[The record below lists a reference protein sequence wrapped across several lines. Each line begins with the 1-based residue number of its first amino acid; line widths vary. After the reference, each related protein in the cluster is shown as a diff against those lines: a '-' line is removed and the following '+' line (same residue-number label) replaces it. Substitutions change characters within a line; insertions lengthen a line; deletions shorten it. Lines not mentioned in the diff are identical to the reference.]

1 MPQHKGQTT
10 RTHTTLYWLIPLVM
24 PFLIL
29 STLITLIIS
38 EPFLRAQYGRSAF
51 PLDPLGLSQ
60 EERFQLAAVSIH
72 YLQSFDSAEETIQ
85 LLAEQTLPDGASLYS
100 QAELDHMVDVKHLT
114 DFIRGLSGATWL
126 IAGLAIGWLVYKKQ
140 PLIVL
145 RAVSKGS
152 LLAAS
157 LFVVLMIS
165 SAFLWSTFF
174 VKFHELF
181 FAAGTWTF
189 SPTSGL
195 IRLYPEYLW
204 FTVGLTITGG
214 ALAAAMALMLA
225 SELSMAWCLR
235 KVRHQSESV
244 SDFPHPA
251 L

>member
-1 MPQHKGQTT
+1 MPQQKDQTA
-10 RTHTTLYWLIPLVM
+10 RTHAILYWLIFLTL

-29 STLITLIIS
+29 STIITAIIS
-38 EPFLRAQYGRSAF
+38 EPFLRAQYDRSSF
-51 PLDPLGLSQ
+51 PPDPLGLSQ
-60 EERFQLAAVSIH
+60 EERFQLEAVSIH
-72 YLQSFDSAEETIQ
+72 YLQSLDSAEGTIH
-85 LLAEQTLPDGASLYS
+85 LLAEQTLPDGTLLYS
-100 QAELDHMVDVKHLT
+100 QAELNHMVDVKYLT

-126 IAGLAIGWLVYKKQ
+126 ILGLAIGWLIHKKQ
-140 PLIVL
+140 PLTVL
-145 RAVSKGS
+145 RAISKGS

-181 FAAGTWTF
+181 FADGTWTF

-204 FTVGLTITGG
+204 FTVGVTITGG
-214 ALAAAMALMLA
+214 ALVAAMTLMLA
-225 SELSMAWCLR
+225 AELSLAWHLYKLR
-235 KVRHQSESV
+235 RQSESA
-244 SDFPHPA
+244 SDSPHPA